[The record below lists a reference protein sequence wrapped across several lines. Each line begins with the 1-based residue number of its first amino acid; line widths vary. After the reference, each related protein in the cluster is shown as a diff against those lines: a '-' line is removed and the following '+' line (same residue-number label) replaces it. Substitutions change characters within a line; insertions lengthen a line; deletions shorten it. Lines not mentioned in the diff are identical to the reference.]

1 MSNPSPG
8 ESDRT
13 SGKRSPGGLF
23 LTGAI
28 LVAGFL
34 LFGAFAKTYTE
45 LTKTEPKAGEAVR
58 AYVHAGVET
67 LLAVLILAR
76 CRWAVTWACVSL
88 LFCGFAGATMHRMLG
103 GYSSC
108 GCFGK
113 FAVPPPV
120 TLAIDTA
127 IVMMG
132 VGLARLAGLRGAGA
146 AWVAALAIP
155 MAVSGSLV
163 SRKISE
169 PPPWMFGKMKSMAAA
184 PGPTQSAPAE
194 AAPTPHAQPSPAQP
208 APTEPQSQAE
218 QGVSPPAAQ
227 RSAPA
232 QPEATPAKPEAP
244 PMNAAPPPPQAAPA
258 QAGVDLTAQQDLL
271 NVPARASAALGGKPG
286 PEWLAPL
293 TEAAGDKDTSRA
305 WLLFVYDPDCEVCQR
320 FIPGMQQHM
329 AGASKAPGAKLRVIM
344 LKKSELE
351 KFEIPDWAWPA
362 SPTVVLV
369 RGGKIIH
376 EWGAEKTP
384 YSTVLQGEIDKRG
397 GAYLDELEKAHVALT
412 P

>member
-23 LTGAI
+23 VLGAI

-45 LTKTEPKAGEAVR
+45 LTKTEPKAGEAALVFT
-58 AYVHAGVET
+58 HAGVET
-67 LLAVLILAR
+67 LLAILILAR

-113 FAVPPPV
+113 FHVAPPV
-120 TLAIDTA
+120 TLSIDTA

-146 AWVAALAIP
+146 AWIAALAIP

-163 SRKISE
+163 SRQISE
-169 PPPWMFGKMKSMAAA
+169 PPPWMFGKMKSMAASTPGSASPA
-184 PGPTQSAPAE
+184 P
-194 AAPTPHAQPSPAQP
+194 PSPAQP
-208 APTEPQSQAE
+208 APTEPQSKAE
-218 QGVSPPAAQ
+218 QGVSPPTLERAA
-227 RSAPA
+227 
-232 QPEATPAKPEAP
+232 PAKPEEAP
-244 PMNAAPPPPQAAPA
+244 KKVAPAPPQAAAAAGAPA
-258 QAGVDLTAQQDLL
+258 QAGVDLTAQRDLL

-293 TEAAGDKDTSRA
+293 TEAASDKDTSRA
-305 WLLFVYDPDCEVCQR
+305 WLLFVYDPDCQVCQT

-329 AGASKAPGAKLRVIM
+329 AGASKAPGATLRVIM

-369 RGGKIIH
+369 RGGRVIH
-376 EWGAEKTP
+376 EWGNEKAP
-384 YSTVLQGEIDKRG
+384 YPAVVQGEIDKRG
-397 GAYLDELEKAHVALT
+397 GAYLDELEETHVVLT

>member
-23 LTGAI
+23 VLGAI

-34 LFGAFAKTYTE
+34 LFGAFAKTYS
-45 LTKTEPKAGEAVR
+45 LLDKTEPKDGEALRV
-58 AYVHAGVET
+58 YMHAGVET

-113 FAVPPPV
+113 FHVAPPV
-120 TLAIDTA
+120 TLSIDTA

-132 VGLARLAGLRGAGA
+132 VGLARLAGLRGASA
-146 AWVAALAIP
+146 AWIATLAIP

-163 SRKISE
+163 SRQISE

-184 PGPTQSAPAE
+184 PTPGQAS
-194 AAPTPHAQPSPAQP
+194 PTPPSPAQP
-208 APTEPQSQAE
+208 TPAEPQSKAE
-218 QGVSPPAAQ
+218 PGVSPPTLERAA
-227 RSAPA
+227 
-232 QPEATPAKPEAP
+232 PAKPEEAP
-244 PMNAAPPPPQAAPA
+244 KNVAPAPPQAVVAAGAPA

-305 WLLFVYDPDCEVCQR
+305 WLLFVYDPDCQVCQT

-329 AGASKAPGAKLRVIM
+329 VGASKAPGATLRVIM

-369 RGGKIIH
+369 RGGRVIH
-376 EWGAEKTP
+376 EWGNEKAP
-384 YSTVLQGEIDKRG
+384 YPAVVQGEIDKRG
-397 GAYLDELEKAHVALT
+397 AAYLDELEKTHVVLT